1 MYWIKRKISQIKNV
15 IKWLPTIWNQFDFD
29 YNYSIDV
36 FKFQLEKQAEYLES
50 EKAYTMDA
58 KDRAKRIRTTLKLM
72 KKVYD
77 EEYAIEYIDKME
89 DLYGKDLME
98 HELIDTGRGDGT
110 SYYQKKYERTETP
123 KRIKEIKDMSSKL
136 WSESNL
142 KQEKAHRILWLMVE
156 RNIQG
161 WWD

>member
-50 EKAYTMDA
+50 
-58 KDRAKRIRTTLKLM
+58 TTLKLM

-77 EEYAIEYIDKME
+77 EEYAMEYSDKME
-89 DLYGKDLME
+89 ELYGKDLMKY
-98 HELIDTGRGDGT
+98 ELINTGRGDGT

-123 KRIKEIKDMSSKL
+123 ERIKEIKDVSNKL
-136 WSESNL
+136 FTESNL
-142 KQEKAHRILWLMVE
+142 KQEKAHRIVWLMVE

>member
-1 MYWIKRKISQIKNV
+1 M
-15 IKWLPTIWNQFDFD
+15 
-29 YNYSIDV
+29 
-36 FKFQLEKQAEYLES
+36 
-50 EKAYTMDA
+50 
-58 KDRAKRIRTTLKLM
+58 
-72 KKVYD
+72 
-77 EEYAIEYIDKME
+77 EE
-89 DLYGKDLME
+89 LYGKDLME

-123 KRIKEIKDMSSKL
+123 ERIKEISDMSNKL

>member
-1 MYWIKRKISQIKNV
+1 
-15 IKWLPTIWNQFDFD
+15 
-29 YNYSIDV
+29 
-36 FKFQLEKQAEYLES
+36 
-50 EKAYTMDA
+50 
-58 KDRAKRIRTTLKLM
+58 M

-123 KRIKEIKDMSSKL
+123 ERIKEIKDMSNKL